1 MARIGYE
8 DGDFV
13 GLGTFE
19 ERHIWK
25 LHGFVWK
32 GLKKRWIAP
41 TLKIAQSVKDVYW
54 MEAAVEAAAGK
65 MENAELSYDMSF
77 KGTTDF
83 EVPLSDAVRERGWD
97 FMPFQKAGIEY
108 ASMRRDTLIGDQ
120 PGLGKTIQAIGC
132 QNVDP
137 GLRKTLVV
145 VPASLKENWRR
156 EWVLWG
162 SNGYSVGIAETQRKT
177 RVRDGF
183 YKNGKM
189 KWKTVVDPTFF
200 PTTDVVSINYDILD
214 RFPQIWEMQWDYL
227 VCDECHALKTETSK
241 RTLMVLGG
249 WKKDKTYKPKGGYW
263 MKAVEADVRVFLSG
277 TPMLNR
283 PIELW
288 PICHAFDLGDLGRDR
303 TDYAYKYCAAHTT
316 SHGLDVSGSSNL
328 DDLQERLR
336 RAFMV
341 RRMKKQVL
349 PELPDKTRIVL
360 TLDSPEIQEI
370 VARESE
376 VAEALGLFEALVGA
390 STPKTEAVQGAQ
402 ISERA
407 DLMGFSRAFEMASE
421 GEGSPSAKMLDMD
434 YATAVSGLE
443 PPAVAIAF
451 EEIALVRRE
460 LGLAKLPVVLEW
472 AKNFLDGSDEK
483 LVMFG
488 YHTDVIEGLI
498 EGLKA
503 YAPAYIY
510 GKVPLKQRQGMVDAF
525 QNDDKCRVII
535 GNIHAMGVGHTLV
548 RAWNV
553 AFAEGDWTPALMEQC
568 EDRVCRIGQSS
579 DKIFSFHL
587 VANGSLDARIA
598 QSAKEK
604 SDNIEKAIG

>member
-8 DGDFV
+8 DGSYV

-19 ERHIWK
+19 ERHLWK
-25 LHGFVWK
+25 QYGFQWK
-32 GLKKRWIAP
+32 PLKKRWVAP
-41 TLKIAQSVKDVYW
+41 TLAIAQKVPNVYW
-54 MEAAVEAAAGK
+54 MEAAVEAAAK
-65 MENAELSYDMSF
+65 ASEVADVSYDMSF
-77 KGTTDF
+77 KGSTDF
-83 EVPLSDAVRERGWD
+83 HVPISEAVRKKGWD

-108 ASMRRDTLIGDQ
+108 ATMRRDTLIGDQ

-137 GLRKTLVV
+137 GLRKTLVI

-162 SNGYSVGIAETQRKT
+162 SHDYSVGVAETQRKT
-177 RVRDGF
+177 KVRDGY

-189 KWKTVVDPTFF
+189 KWKTVVDEAYF
-200 PTTDVVSINYDILD
+200 PTTDVVIINYDILD

-227 VCDECHALKTETSK
+227 VCDECHALKSDESK
-241 RTLMVLGG
+241 RTLYVLGG
-249 WKKDKTYKPKGGYW
+249 WKRDKTVKPKGGYW
-263 MKAVEADVRVFLSG
+263 IKAVEADVRVFLSG

-288 PICHAFDLGDLGRDR
+288 PICKAFDPGDLGRDKEAFGYR
-303 TDYAYKYCAAHTT
+303 YCAGYTDP
-316 SHGLDVSGSSNL
+316 GGRLNFSGSSNL
-328 DDLQERLR
+328 EELQELLR
-336 RAFMV
+336 QKFMV
-341 RRMKKQVL
+341 RRFKKQVL
-349 PELPDKTRIVL
+349 PELPDKTRVVL
-360 TLDSPEIQEI
+360 TLDSPEIKEL

-376 VAEALGLFEALVGA
+376 LAEALGLFEQMVKG
-390 STPKTEAVQGAQ
+390 SVEETEAAEGLM

-407 DLMGFSRAFEMASE
+407 VRMGIAEAYAV
-421 GEGSPSAKMLDMD
+421 GEGDNAASVHMLDMD

-443 PPAVAIAF
+443 PPAVAVAF

-460 LGLAKLPVVLEW
+460 LGIAKLPVVLSW
-472 AKNFLDGSDEK
+472 VKTFLDGGEK
-483 LVMFG
+483 LVLFG

-498 EGLKA
+498 EGLKD
-503 YAPAYIY
+503 YNPAYIY
-510 GKVPLKQRQGMVDAF
+510 GKVALKRRQEMVDAF
-525 QNDDKCRVII
+525 QNDDGCRVII

-568 EDRVCRIGQSS
+568 EDRVCRIGQESE
-579 DKIFSFHL
+579 KIFSYHL

-598 QSAKEK
+598 QSAKDK